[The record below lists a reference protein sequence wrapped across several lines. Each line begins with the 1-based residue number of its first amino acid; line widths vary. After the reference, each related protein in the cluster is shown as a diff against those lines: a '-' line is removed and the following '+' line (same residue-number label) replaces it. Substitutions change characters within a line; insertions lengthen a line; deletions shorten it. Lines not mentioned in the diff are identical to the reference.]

1 MFNEVRGEFPA
12 GLVIERI
19 ETVPVRVPLDR
30 EYKGSHYR
38 MTHRSTVLTRVHT
51 ASGIVGEA
59 YAGDEDASLL
69 DICRII
75 DTEIAPLLI
84 GMDAWAIERCWE
96 LTRPVTW
103 DILRDRRL
111 GLVATA
117 CVDAALWDAI
127 GRAVAT
133 PLWKLWGGYTN
144 ELPVITIGG
153 YYGTGIEVE
162 EEVAQVVEA
171 GFAGMKFKVGGLTPE
186 EDAIRVRTA
195 RRVAGADFALAVDAN
210 QAWTPAEAIH
220 FARLVV
226 DCDLLWFEEPCQWQN
241 DRRAM
246 RDVRLAAGV
255 SVCAGQSELSAAG
268 CRDLMEAGAIDYCNF
283 DSSWSGGPTEMALTT
298 VDLPW
303 ATWPMV
309 PR

>member
-127 GRAVAT
+127 GRAVAVNAVVST
-133 PLWKLWGGYTN
+133 LPKLS
-144 ELPVITIGG
+144 
-153 YYGTGIEVE
+153 
-162 EEVAQVVEA
+162 
-171 GFAGMKFKVGGLTPE
+171 
-186 EDAIRVRTA
+186 
-195 RRVAGADFALAVDAN
+195 
-210 QAWTPAEAIH
+210 PA
-220 FARLVV
+220 
-226 DCDLLWFEEPCQWQN
+226 P
-241 DRRAM
+241 
-246 RDVRLAAGV
+246 
-255 SVCAGQSELSAAG
+255 
-268 CRDLMEAGAIDYCNF
+268 
-283 DSSWSGGPTEMALTT
+283 
-298 VDLPW
+298 
-303 ATWPMV
+303 
-309 PR
+309 